1 MKRILLGKNIDKY
14 STNTDNYLSIEVGS
28 DFKNVPNEDIVQ
40 TLDAY
45 NQYVKEADESNRYRL
60 LFTIN
65 PICSNVLFNNI
76 TEIVYNEGSEGCVF
90 FGEGAS
96 GITRGYDSNGNKLRV
111 DSNNMPTS
119 IGWGGIATYRSG
131 GTYLEYTQRKGKFLN
146 RYDMIRDTAYSHPS
160 IGPVVYHCGY
170 DIFNNHTFRRKN
182 FIPVNLMSEDFR
194 SGNTSACQKFN
205 TIEDYAR
212 DYKGNIV
219 KDRSAKIE
227 SINGWGPGV
236 NPPQK
241 KPSSGETDLHNY
253 TYQDLYNYYDAVD
266 VSLVDDNGWIGFI
279 NPSTL
284 EIENCKTSG
293 ETVSINASINK
304 CMNNNK
310 YNEQIDMYPD
320 RSLYYFIPKYNK
332 YRKRME
338 YNWDYCL
345 TYPYKNVYDN
355 SLIQSQV
362 KAKVESGQSAKYVN
376 INALECLITTN
387 IYSKENQGHSYSM
400 GVTFRGLLKNNISPS
415 DNIRLYIIRKKDKEY
430 ESVVCRVTDADA
442 TKNTFTVNS
451 EDFIDE
457 LNKIYPYVASAYTID
472 EDTKYIVSLSKDCE
486 FRFVRIDGSDEV
498 SYYIRKFR
506 KLPNFKD
513 TLVYND
519 GVITE
524 EEITKSGKTFSSSLT
539 KVAFS
544 RNSYGDPM
552 AQIVYNDDIVTT
564 GILDNLGREVSEIY
578 LTILKRNKGYK
589 DWYSEKPRYSGED
602 IEFSHCFGDLSSGF
616 DLAGDIDD
624 YNIRKIHSVD
634 YDALVASGDSFVTLS
649 AITPSPAKLE
659 SGITIESE
667 DFCGDIVEFA
677 KNSLTETVLEDV
689 YHRFNTAQREA
700 VLKEYENLYFD
711 RVLYDDYD
719 VFGSGLTIEKV
730 NLGKYTVSKVQ
741 RNFHINI
748 NPEGYFYK
756 PHYKLHLY
764 DFEDEVQQG
773 QDTMIA
779 FSVLNTDDMWSKTKY
794 KKIRESYI
802 TSLASFRI
810 NFYDVINNG
819 TTDTLFRELLDLSC
833 DDKLTNVDML
843 IAEQYFMEY
852 DYKEIEYRF
861 KIRTAVNYYLEPG
874 KTIDVYDKMTGKST
888 KAKIVGVSGSNYNII
903 ELLCDTYI
911 SPLTVFLFKPNILK
925 PSTAYNL
932 NDGTGRY
939 LWREKKS
946 RALVTDADEI
956 SEQVFTNGAHYIHH
970 YIPFFVRRQGDE
982 LSLANKDGLD
992 TRIRKMTIDPEEREY
1007 TKFETAK
1014 TEDNQ
1019 AQC

>member
-1 MKRILLGKNIDKY
+1 MEHILLGKKIDKY
-14 STNTDNYLSIEVGS
+14 NTNTDNYLNIELGS
-28 DFKNVPNEDIVQ
+28 DSKNVPNSDIVQ

-76 TEIVYNEGSEGCVF
+76 TEIVYNEGSETCVF
-90 FGEGAS
+90 FGDGES
-96 GITRGYDSNGNKLRV
+96 GITRGYNAQGSKLRINASDV
-111 DSNNMPTS
+111 AAPV
-119 IGWGGIATYRSG
+119 GWYGLDGYRSG
-131 GTYLEYTQRKGKFLN
+131 GTYLEYTKRKGKFLN

-182 FIPVNLMSEDFR
+182 FVPVNLMSEDFR

-212 DYKGNIV
+212 DYKGNVV

-227 SINGWGPGV
+227 SVSGWGPGV
-236 NPPQK
+236 KPTEK

-284 EIENCKTSG
+284 EIENCKISG
-293 ETVSINASINK
+293 KTASINASINK

-332 YRKRME
+332 HRKRME

-355 SLIQSQV
+355 SLIQTQV
-362 KAKVESGQSAKYVN
+362 KAKVESGQPTKYVN

-387 IYSKENQGHSYSM
+387 MYSKENQGHSYSM

-472 EDTKYIVSLSKDCE
+472 EDTKYIVNLSKDCE

-524 EEITKSGKTFSSSLT
+524 EEITESGKTFSSSLT

-589 DWYSEKPRYSGED
+589 DWYAEKPRYSGED

-730 NLGKYTVSKVQ
+730 NLGKYTVNNVQ

-756 PHYKLHLY
+756 PHYKLRLY

-794 KKIRESYI
+794 KKFCEVYSK
-802 TSLASFRI
+802 SLTDFTTKA
-810 NFYDVINNG
+810 YYVISNG
-819 TTDTLFRELLDLSC
+819 TTDTLLKELLDISC
-833 DDKLTNVDML
+833 NNEIGTEDIQLAGLYFN
-843 IAEQYFMEY
+843 QYPPS
-852 DYKEIEYRF
+852 DIEYRF
-861 KIRTAVNYYLEPG
+861 IIKTAVNYYLEVG
-874 KTIDVYDKMTGKST
+874 KTLDVYDKTTRKVTS
-888 KAKIVGVSGSNYNII
+888 AKIIGVSGSNYNTI

-946 RALVTDADEI
+946 RALVTDTDEI

-1007 TKFETAK
+1007 TMFETAK